1 MLFKCKINCRM
12 KVHFDFREKNCQ
24 LQEPLKV
31 TGYKIGS
38 KVGFLELGPAESYT
52 LARNSLCFPVR
63 VIDQFQGMPHRISDG
78 LDGGHVIQG
87 HPTYEETNNQM
98 MVARKCREREAI
110 CSGMQR

>member
-1 MLFKCKINCRM
+1 M

-52 LARNSLCFPVR
+52 LARNSLCIPVR
-63 VIDQFQGMPHRISDG
+63 VIRHTQI
-78 LDGGHVIQG
+78 IQEQKG
-87 HPTYEETNNQM
+87 PGNSKETSACPSEFTSHSCNGPAFPWAPAHP
-98 MVARKCREREAI
+98 R
-110 CSGMQR
+110 CSYG